1 MSHGEET
8 RRHART
14 RWVIA
19 GVIGGTVLLIALLIA
34 LIMTVLAPGSTSP
47 GGQDTPSASSDVA
60 PVSPSTSPAGSPT
73 TGPSSGSVPTPPELG
88 GPVASEPQ
96 EAEWIDEEAGTIRVY
111 TFGSSSCPAKF
122 ESVEVLAAD
131 EIRVNFNT
139 DYGQTACTM
148 DYAATEHV
156 IAVPDDA
163 PGRPLMV
170 SLNVQSSSVS
180 GSESGPESAE

>member
-14 RWVIA
+14 RWVVA
-19 GVIGGTVLLIALLIA
+19 GVIGGSILLIAILIA
-34 LIMTVLAPGSTSP
+34 LIMTVLAPGSTNTP
-47 GGQDTPSASSDVA
+47 GQNTPSVSADVA
-60 PVSPSTSPAGSPT
+60 PVSPTSPAATPEP
-73 TGPSSGSVPTPPELG
+73 GPSSSSMPTPPELG
-88 GPVASEPQ
+88 GPVATEPQ
-96 EAEWIDEEAGTIRVY
+96 EATWIDEDEGTIRVY

-131 EIRVNFNT
+131 EIRVHFNT

-148 DYAATEHV
+148 DYAATEHEV
-156 IAVPDDA
+156 QVPDDA

-170 SLNVQSSSVS
+170 SLNVQSSSAS
-180 GSESGPESAE
+180 GSATE